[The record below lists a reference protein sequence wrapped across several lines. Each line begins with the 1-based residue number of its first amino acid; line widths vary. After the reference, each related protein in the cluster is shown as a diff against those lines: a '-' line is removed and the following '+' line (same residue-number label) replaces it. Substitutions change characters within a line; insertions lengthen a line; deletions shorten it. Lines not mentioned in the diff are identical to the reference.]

1 MKLSTEQIAA
11 IKADAESKETE
22 GGLEHAILRALNY
35 PANEIIRHAG
45 GKVPGYLADVVKAA
59 ISVIAAAKKASGK
72 SRAKATAKAK

>member
-1 MKLSTEQIAA
+1 MQLSNKQIAA
-11 IKADAESKETE
+11 IKADAENKKTE

-59 ISVIAAAKKASGK
+59 KSVITAAKKASGK